1 MNDTKPIMNKQLDVG
16 ELIKQKLKEQD
27 RSIAWL
33 AKKIPCDRAN
43 LHKML
48 QQHFIHS
55 YIVYRTSQIL
65 KYDFFNLYSAYL
77 QDDIR
82 DRS

>member
-1 MNDTKPIMNKQLDVG
+1 VNDTKPIMNKQLDLG
-16 ELIKQKLKEQD
+16 ELIRQELKEQD
-27 RSIAWL
+27 RPIAWL

-55 YIVYRTSQIL
+55 YIVYRISQIL
-65 KYDFFNLYSAYL
+65 KYDFFKHYSASL
-77 QDDIR
+77 QDG
-82 DRS
+82 